1 MLRYLI
7 DACDAGDSSL
17 KPIKSSQFHYA
28 WAILAVGTLVV
39 FGALGLAR
47 FGYTMVLPAM
57 QLGLGLSNTHAGALA
72 TANLSGYLALSVL
85 GGALAA
91 RYGPRIIITAG
102 LTLAAA
108 GMLLTGLS
116 SSFTSAA
123 VWRALTGIGSGA
135 SNVPAMGLLAAW
147 FVQHRRGLAAG
158 VGVTGSSLALIVLG
172 LLVPHILAAYGVNGW
187 RICWFLFAGV
197 TLGLALLAFII
208 LRNSPSELGLLP
220 VGALKD
226 SAMVTEKVSGL
237 SWGRVYRSGI
247 VWHLGLI
254 YTAFG
259 FSYIIYMTFFTKY
272 LIAEGGY
279 TQESA
284 GRMFML
290 MGWLSLLCGL
300 IWGAFSDKLGR
311 KTALIVVYSIQ
322 TVAFGLFALW
332 PSTPGFVFSAVLFGL
347 TAWSIPAIM
356 AATCG
361 DLLGPRLAPAGLGF
375 ITLFFGIGQ
384 AAGPSIAGIMA
395 DSGHSLSPA
404 MLLAAGVALLGAV
417 GSLFLRSTTPEHNG
431 ISD

>member
-1 MLRYLI
+1 MQTDNSTKAL
-7 DACDAGDSSL
+7 S
-17 KPIKSSQFHYA
+17 FHYA
-28 WAILAVGTLVV
+28 WLILAVGTLVV

-57 QLGLGLSNTHAGALA
+57 QLGLGLSNAHAGGLA
-72 TANLSGYLALSVL
+72 TANLIGYLSLSVL

-91 RYGPRIIITAG
+91 RYGPRVVITVG
-102 LTLAAA
+102 LTVAAV
-108 GMLLTGLS
+108 GMLLTGLAN
-116 SSFTSAA
+116 SFFAAA

-147 FVQHRRGLAAG
+147 FVQSRRGMAAG
-158 VGVTGSSLALIVLG
+158 IGVTGSSLALIILG
-172 LLVPHILAAYGVNGW
+172 LLVPHLLAVYGWNGW
-187 RICWFLFAGV
+187 RICWFFFAGI
-197 TLGLALLAFII
+197 TLVLAVLAFTI
-208 LRNSPSELGLLP
+208 LRNSPSDLGLLP
-220 VGALKD
+220 VGASGD
-226 SAMVTEKVSGL
+226 SATVTSKLKGL
-237 SWGRVYRSGI
+237 NWGRVYRSGI

-254 YTAFG
+254 YVAFG

-284 GRMFML
+284 GRLFMI

-300 IWGAFSDKLGR
+300 IWGSFSDKLGR
-311 KTALIVVYSIQ
+311 KTALVIVYIIQ
-322 TVAFGLFALW
+322 ASAFGLFALW
-332 PSTPGFVFSAVLFGL
+332 PSTPGFVLSAVLFGL

-384 AAGPSIAGIMA
+384 AAGPSVAGVIADA
-395 DSGHSLSPA
+395 YHSLSPA
-404 MLLAAGVALLGAV
+404 LLLAAGVALLGAV
-417 GSLFLRSTTPEHNG
+417 GSLFLRSTSPEHNVG
-431 ISD
+431 SD